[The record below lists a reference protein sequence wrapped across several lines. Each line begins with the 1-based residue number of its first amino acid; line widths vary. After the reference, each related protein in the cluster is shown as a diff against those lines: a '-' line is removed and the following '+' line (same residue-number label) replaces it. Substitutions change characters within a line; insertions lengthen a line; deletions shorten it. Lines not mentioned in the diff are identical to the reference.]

1 MNKKEFYDAVKAEG
15 LEKYNIG
22 ESKVAVKFADVV
34 GYYNN
39 DGWIVYRTN
48 ERGALQVIDKYDS
61 EEDALDALLVELRE
75 KKER

>member
-22 ESKVAVKFADVV
+22 ESQVAVKFADVV

-48 ERGALQVIDKYDS
+48 ERGAL
-61 EEDALDALLVELRE
+61 AA
-75 KKER
+75 